1 MLEGILASVISR
13 IAGRYVDGASGPATR
28 LRCGQRVRPNS
39 ARASTLLLR
48 ANRRFGHDEPNLCAG
63 IDKKAAE
70 MSVWKGE
77 IRLKVRAAAAGP
89 VEFAEPAKVLCV
101 AVRPSAPGRRMR
113 KRAVERAVC

>member
-1 MLEGILASVISR
+1 
-13 IAGRYVDGASGPATR
+13 
-28 LRCGQRVRPNS
+28 
-39 ARASTLLLR
+39 
-48 ANRRFGHDEPNLCAG
+48 
-63 IDKKAAE
+63 

-113 KRAVERAVC
+113 KRAVERALC

>member
-1 MLEGILASVISR
+1 
-13 IAGRYVDGASGPATR
+13 
-28 LRCGQRVRPNS
+28 
-39 ARASTLLLR
+39 
-48 ANRRFGHDEPNLCAG
+48 
-63 IDKKAAE
+63 

-113 KRAVERAVC
+113 KRTTSTSHLVLFTWLTEKFGSGIRILFAPDNFNT